1 MRSDMNIAI
10 CENEKYQTNQIYNY
24 VREWSQKNNVNT
36 NIQCFN
42 SGESFLFEW
51 ENNKNYDVIFL
62 DITMNKISGIDV
74 SNIVREK
81 DKEVSIIFI
90 TATASYALH
99 GYNVG
104 ALQYLLKPLDKNKLF
119 ECLDLVSKNRIIN
132 KDNFILLESYKK
144 TFKLDC
150 SSIIYCAMYYPNV
163 HIFTTKDMIEAKIKF
178 THLEE
183 LLSNKGFIRPHR
195 SYLVNLEHV
204 HMIDNNHLILNNNDK
219 IPISRLKIKE
229 VNRKFIEYFSN

>member
-1 MRSDMNIAI
+1 MNIAI
-10 CENEKYQTNQIYNY
+10 CENEKYQINQISSY
-24 VREWSQKNNVNT
+24 VQEWSQENNVNT
-36 NIQCFN
+36 NIQSFS

-104 ALQYLLKPLDKNKLF
+104 ALQYLLKPLDKNKF
-119 ECLDLVSKNRIIN
+119 FHCLDMVSKNRIIN

-144 TFKLDC
+144 TFKLDY
-150 SSIIYCAMYYPNV
+150 SSIIYCVMYYPNV
-163 HIFTTKDMIEAKIKF
+163 HIYTTKNMIEAKIKF
-178 THLEE
+178 TNLEG
-183 LLSNKGFIRPHR
+183 LLSDKGFIKPHR

-229 VNRKFIEYFSN
+229 VNRKFIEYFSS